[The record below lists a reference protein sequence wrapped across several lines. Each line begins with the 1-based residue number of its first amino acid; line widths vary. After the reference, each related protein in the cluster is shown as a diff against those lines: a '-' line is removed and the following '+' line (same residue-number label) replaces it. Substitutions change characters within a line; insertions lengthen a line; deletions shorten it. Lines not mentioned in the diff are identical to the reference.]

1 MVLLSE
7 TVTFFGGGAVSF
19 MCCGMG
25 EACKNVGKQRDRSV
39 GVC

>member
-7 TVTFFGGGAVSF
+7 TVTFLGGAVSF